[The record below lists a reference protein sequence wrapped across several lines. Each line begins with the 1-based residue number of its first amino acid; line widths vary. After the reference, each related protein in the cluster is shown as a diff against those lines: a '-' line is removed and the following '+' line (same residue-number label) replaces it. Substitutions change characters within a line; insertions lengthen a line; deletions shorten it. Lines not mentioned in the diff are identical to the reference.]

1 MAYTTIDDPSA
12 YFQTTLYTGNG
23 SNNHGITNS
32 GNSDLAPNWVWI
44 KNKSTGANRVFDTVR
59 GVNVVLTTDD
69 TSGSDDNY
77 SSMLTAFGSDGF
89 TLANDSDGFNVNA
102 NNNSYVAWQWKA
114 GTSFSNDASST
125 SVGTIDSTGS
135 VSQTSGFSICTYPG
149 NGTSGATIKHG
160 LSTAPKIIIIKKKS
174 AGDNWTM
181 LNTNIDLNTHLHLN
195 TTQAVV
201 SDPMFTNTAPTT
213 SVFTLDSDGQVNE
226 NNNTFVAYCFS
237 EVKGYSKFGSYTGNG
252 NADGTFVYTGFKPA
266 WIMIK
271 AIDQTGEGWFMF
283 DNTRDVDNAVD
294 KHLTAN
300 LNNAEGSG
308 SHGMDFV
315 SNGIKIRNGGDGT
328 NTSDKNYIYMAFAE
342 QPFVTSTGVPA
353 TAR

>member
-1 MAYTTIDDPSA
+1 MAYTTIDKPSD
-12 YFQTTLYTGNG
+12 YFNTKLYTGTG
-23 SNNHGITNS
+23 SSNAVTGVGFQPDWT
-32 GNSDLAPNWVWI
+32 WI
-44 KNKSTGANRVFDTVR
+44 KSRTATEAHRIIDSVR
-59 GVNVVLTTDD
+59 GAEEEI
-69 TSGSDDNY
+69 Y
-77 SSMLTAFGSDGF
+77 SNLADAEFNEAQGLKSFDSDGF
-89 TLANDSDGFNVNA
+89 TVGTTPGYNG
-102 NNNSYVAWQWKA
+102 NNKNIVSWNWKA